1 MFEKYT
7 DFFCL
12 WVFALGQSFQSFQ
25 LMDYVL
31 LVKIQG
37 SANHPHLYLLARWI
51 EALP

>member
-1 MFEKYT
+1 MFQKYT

-12 WVFALGQSFQSFQ
+12 WVFALGQSFQ
-25 LMDYVL
+25 LTDYVL

>member
-12 WVFALGQSFQSFQ
+12 WVFALGQNFQ
-25 LMDYVL
+25 LIDYVL